1 MPVEVVRGTQP
12 GKSSAGVPGDEDRV
26 RLRVSVLLSLRE
38 KDNSHGEGVLR
49 GCVRH
54 SRYRDGVVQLPP
66 FSLRYSKNLQIPPD
80 PVLIPWHSGGGLLEA
95 AVGGLG
101 EGGQDGG
108 KMN

>member
-12 GKSSAGVPGDEDRV
+12 GKSSAGVPGDDDRV
-26 RLRVSVLLSLRE
+26 RLRVSVQLSLRE
-38 KDNSHGEGVLR
+38 KYNSHGVGVLS

-66 FSLRYSKNLQIPPD
+66 FSLRYSKTCKYRRT

-101 EGGQDGG
+101 EGD
-108 KMN
+108 KMGVK

>member
-66 FSLRYSKNLQIPPD
+66 FSLRYSKTCKYRRTRSSSLGTPG
-80 PVLIPWHSGGGLLEA
+80 VGFWRLLL
-95 AVGGLG
+95 VGLG
-101 EGGQDGG
+101 RGTRWG
-108 KMN
+108 